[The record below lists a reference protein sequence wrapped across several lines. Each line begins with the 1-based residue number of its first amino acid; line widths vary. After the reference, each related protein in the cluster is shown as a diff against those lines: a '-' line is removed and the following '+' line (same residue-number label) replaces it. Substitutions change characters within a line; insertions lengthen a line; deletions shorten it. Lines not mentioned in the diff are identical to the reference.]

1 MYKNS
6 SLTRKFELIDK
17 MKGLEFEYY
26 VADILKKQGYKRV
39 SVTKATGDFGV
50 DIICTAKKGKDRIA
64 IQVKRYNS
72 PLSGK
77 AIQEVVAGARHYK
90 ATRSMVI
97 TNSTF
102 TPKAKILAKSN
113 DCELIDRYLLKR
125 WVYENQNIEKKK
137 NHKEVFNNT
146 AVENNNSSI
155 AINPLTP
162 TAQYMNFDDVPFT
175 PEIDESFSKIS
186 DTTQEDFKKADAVD
200 IVLTQSEHVTVAN
213 EGHFPS
219 ASAIESK
226 PLDVESETVTDTQ
239 TTDKVTNNQDEILE
253 TTEFTLDETI
263 VDNELVLVDAVE
275 ENTDEI
281 DYNEELNIPAETINE
296 NFFDDL

>member
-77 AIQEVVAGARHYK
+77 AIQEVVAGARHYN

-125 WVYENQNIEKKK
+125 WVYENQNIEKKR

-146 AVENNNSSI
+146 AVENNNPSI

-175 PEIDESFSKIS
+175 PEIDESISKIS